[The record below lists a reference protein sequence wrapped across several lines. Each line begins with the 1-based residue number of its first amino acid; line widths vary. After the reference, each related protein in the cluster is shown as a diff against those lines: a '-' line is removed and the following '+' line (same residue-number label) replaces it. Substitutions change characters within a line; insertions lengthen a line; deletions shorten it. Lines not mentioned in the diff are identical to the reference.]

1 MKKLF
6 LILSMLMCICFT
18 FANAEVNYTTA
29 QQDITIEKTI
39 DNNTSTKIA
48 QEDYTNTIIITIAI
62 LIYIIIA
69 AVLVYYGLKGKVVIY
84 RNTIDLSLCVGLF
97 AVLPLAFIIFM
108 TLFLMRIE
116 RDTAL
121 MIMGVIAFIW
131 ACVVL
136 YIAYTTLRDN
146 RNNPLLMILILPLKI
161 TLGLWYGLSIFA
173 VFRKSNL
180 KTVAERR
187 EEKQNALARFTFS
200 SGLIYA
206 LMRDKPLKK

>member
-6 LILSMLMCICFT
+6 LILSILMCICFT
-18 FANAEVNYTTA
+18 FTNAEVNYTTT

-173 VFRKSNL
+173 VLRKSNL
-180 KTVAERR
+180 KTVAQRR
-187 EEKQNALARFTFS
+187 EEKQNALARFAFS

>member
-6 LILSMLMCICFT
+6 LILSMLMCICFNFT
-18 FANAEVNYTTA
+18 NAEANYTTA

-84 RNTIDLSLCVGLF
+84 RNTIDPSLCVGLF

-146 RNNPLLMILILPLKI
+146 RNNPLLMILILPSKI
-161 TLGLWYGLSIFA
+161 ALGLWYRLSIFA

-180 KTVAERR
+180 KTVAQRR
-187 EEKQNALARFTFS
+187 EEKQNALARFVFFKRTNLCS
-200 SGLIYA
+200 NA
-206 LMRDKPLKK
+206 R

>member
-69 AVLVYYGLKGKVVIY
+69 AMLVYYGLKGKVVIY

-121 MIMGVIAFIW
+121 MIMGVIAFTW

-180 KTVAERR
+180 KTVAQRR